1 MKSTSM
7 MNLFSEQKCRSSR
20 FAQVQQP
27 SIQAKQ
33 IADKQPF
40 VRMNGSV
47 ARAKAA
53 EQALEGMKGPG

>member
-1 MKSTSM
+1 
-7 MNLFSEQKCRSSR
+7 MNRFSEQKCRSSL

-33 IADKQPF
+33 TADKQLF

-47 ARAKAA
+47 ARAKVA
-53 EQALEGMKGPG
+53 EQALEGMKGHG

>member
-1 MKSTSM
+1 
-7 MNLFSEQKCRSSR
+7 MNRFSEQKCRSSL

-27 SIQAKQ
+27 SIQEKQ
-33 IADKQPF
+33 TADKQLF

-47 ARAKAA
+47 ARAKVA